1 MENTISLAT
10 VPKWFWIVTTLGL
23 AWNVFGVIQF
33 LATAQGTVGS
43 LMSDGLTKEQ
53 AELYVGLPLWMTG
66 AFAVGVFGGVI
77 GCILL
82 LLRMP
87 AAKTVFSVSLAAY
100 IILYIGD
107 ITQGVFTAFG
117 LSQVM
122 ILSTVIA
129 IALGLLWT
137 AVRQLKSAK

>member
-87 AAKTVFSVSLAAY
+87 AAKTVFGVSLAAY

-117 LSQVM
+117 LSQVV

-137 AVRQLKSAK
+137 AIRQLKSAK